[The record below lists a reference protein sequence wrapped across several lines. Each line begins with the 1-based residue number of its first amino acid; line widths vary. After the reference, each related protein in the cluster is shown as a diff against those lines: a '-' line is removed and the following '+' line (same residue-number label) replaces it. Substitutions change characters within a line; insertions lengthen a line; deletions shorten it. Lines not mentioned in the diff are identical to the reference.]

1 MDIEERFRQSRSLGA
16 NRTGSSWIVA
26 AVTAILLAASLVVAF
41 TIQIRTSTM
50 QLGQVAGDT
59 VVAQRKVTF
68 LDRVSTNARRK
79 QAMDA
84 IPLAF
89 RVDTTLS
96 RERRSQADTFLAAA
110 APVLASSVSPS
121 NKVVAIRKL
130 LPAGVNPAALQ
141 GFPSLRPSALTTV
154 RQQSVGLLSRA
165 ILSQFDE
172 NQIPSTEST
181 FLTTLPDQIPPQERA
196 AIGEVLIAFLAPT
209 LVPDLAATMKKRNR
223 AAQMIPLSYET
234 IYPRE
239 VVVRRGDI
247 VTPLILERLNA
258 LGIQSRREGWQD
270 ITAALLFASSIV
282 AMLFWYLSAF
292 HPAITDSPR
301 LLLLVPATVLA
312 DVIGARLLTGG
323 HVLLPLFL
331 PAAAASTFAAALV
344 APEACVAIALAAAL
358 LAGWVVANSF
368 ELTTY
373 YFVTSAAGVLAI
385 RQVRQLKQFI
395 LAGASITAFGL
406 VTVLAFGFLD
416 RVYDFAAL
424 QEYVLAASFNGFVSS
439 ALALGAFALLS
450 GFFGVTTMLQLL
462 ELGQP
467 NQPLLRRLMVKAP
480 GTYNHSLLL
489 ASMVEHAAEEI
500 GANSLVAK
508 LGALYHDVGKTANP
522 HCFVE
527 NQLGMTNIH
536 DTLPPEESARIIRNH
551 VSHGLKLAR
560 QYHLP
565 RPVVDAIA
573 EHHGTMTISY
583 FLHKARR
590 ENPPETIDPAMYT
603 YPGPRPRS
611 KETALLMLADGCE
624 AAVRATAD
632 RSGSKIQ
639 DTVKK
644 IIQER
649 ISHGQLDGCPLTL
662 ADLHTVQIAFC
673 SVLNGL
679 YHPRIEYP
687 DPTDSAYHGG
697 VRFLRPSRTKTS
709 EPA

>member
-1 MDIEERFRQSRSLGA
+1 VDIEERFRQSRSLGA

-41 TIQIRTSTM
+41 TIQIRSSTM

-292 HPAITDSPR
+292 HPAITGSPR

>member
-41 TIQIRTSTM
+41 TIQIRSSTM

-96 RERRSQADTFLAAA
+96 RERRSQADAFLAAA

-141 GFPSLRPSALTTV
+141 GFPSLRPSALATV

-292 HPAITDSPR
+292 HPAITGSPR

-565 RPVVDAIA
+565 RPVVEAIA

-639 DTVKK
+639 DSVKK

>member
-1 MDIEERFRQSRSLGA
+1 VDSAERFRQSRSLRD
-16 NRTGSSWIVA
+16 NRTGSPRIA
-26 AVTAILLAASLVVAF
+26 AAITAILLVASLVVAF

-59 VVAQRKVTF
+59 VMAQRKVTF
-68 LDRVSTNARRK
+68 FDRVSTNARRK

-89 RVDTTLS
+89 RVDTTLA
-96 RERRSQADTFLAAA
+96 RERRSQADTFLATA
-110 APVLASSVSPS
+110 APILTGSLSPS
-121 NKVVAIRKL
+121 NRVAAIRQL
-130 LPAGVNPAALQ
+130 LPAGLNPAALQ
-141 GFPSLRPSALTTV
+141 GFPSLPPGALATV
-154 RQQSVGLLSRA
+154 RQQSVGLLARA
-165 ILSQFDE
+165 IFSQFDA
-172 NQIPSTEST
+172 NQILSTEST
-181 FLTTLPDQIPPQERA
+181 FLATLPDQIPPQERA
-196 AIGEVLIAFLAPT
+196 AIGAVLITFLAPT
-209 LVPDLAATMKKRNR
+209 LLPDLVATSQRRKR
-223 AAQMIPLSYET
+223 AAQLIPSSYET

-247 VTPLILERLNA
+247 VTPLVLERLNA

-270 ITAALLFASSIV
+270 ITAALLFAGSIV

-292 HPAITDSPR
+292 HPAITSSPR
-301 LLLLVPATVLA
+301 LLLLVPTTVLA
-312 DVIGARLLTGG
+312 DVVGARLLTGG

-508 LGALYHDVGKTANP
+508 LGALYHDVGKTANA

-536 DTLPPEESARIIRNH
+536 DDLPPQESARIIRNH

-560 QYHLP
+560 QYHMP
-565 RPVVDAIA
+565 RTVVDAIA

-590 ENPPETIDPAMYT
+590 ENPAGTIDPAMYT
-603 YPGPRPRS
+603 YPGPRPQS
-611 KETALLMLADGCE
+611 KETALLMLADACE
-624 AAVRATAD
+624 AAVRAAAD
-632 RSGSKIQ
+632 RSDSRIQ
-639 DTVKK
+639 ETVKK

-649 ISHGQLDGCPLTL
+649 IAQGQLDECPLTL
-662 ADLHTVQIAFC
+662 GDLHAVQIAFC

-687 DPTDSAYHGG
+687 EPTDSAHDGG
-697 VRFLRPSRTKTS
+697 VRLLRPSQTKTS